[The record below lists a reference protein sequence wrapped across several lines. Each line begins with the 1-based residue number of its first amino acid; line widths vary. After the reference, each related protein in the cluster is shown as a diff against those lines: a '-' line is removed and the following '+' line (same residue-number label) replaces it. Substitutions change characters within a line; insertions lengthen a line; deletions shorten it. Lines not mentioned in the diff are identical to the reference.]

1 LIAKDLG
8 FKLIDNV
15 VHWCLN
21 SNPKNNALK
30 KNKPVFEKTH
40 DLLSKAENEVKLE
53 EVVEE
58 PEKPLD
64 DLI

>member
-1 LIAKDLG
+1 
-8 FKLIDNV
+8 